1 MPLEP
6 YLQAFMSTYVF
17 SWACDLASQ
26 MGLEV
31 DDEGIPTSV
40 PGYGTNFTR
49 NLWKTIA
56 TKSDVPVPDLAAA
69 ETWVDQHLLQ
79 PQQQQQQQQ
88 QQSAGDTPLDAQSA
102 RSLRT
107 ASSALASPVAAS
119 PAPLSNDL
127 INMAGSGIIRAVAVL
142 LNDVLGRKGIGH
154 DAAQLVVNDLV
165 TRMSKDSHQFPNGTG
180 IVDVGPLTVTIPE
193 NDYATGTVT
202 LDALVVTG
210 MDEFTDMKL
219 LAVPTGAPPAAMATE
234 GHAGHASNAGNAG
247 NAGAGWKYTVEHS
260 AAMPALAVS
269 ARMSTDLALGAWS
282 TTHRTLQLDN
292 VSVSFAVDD
301 MRFTAATILAID
313 YNKLLNLSLNE
324 ITGAYAPG
332 TTVGGIE
339 CLLDAAAALNVSDL
353 TMSMSK
359 LHVPVVE
366 GLLDAPLDDLINTA
380 LSSTYEFVEFALV
393 THLQGIMRG
402 PARDWL
408 NKELGKAITNARVR
422 VAAAGPGACSGEQRK
437 EAAITSDASPLVDFS
452 AQPFKFI
459 HSFAADSLS
468 LVDDPNLGVN
478 RVIRAIAGY
487 VM

>member
-17 SWACDLASQ
+17 SWACDVASQ

-31 DDEGIPTSV
+31 DDLGIPTSV

-49 NLWKTIA
+49 NLWETIA

-79 PQQQQQQQQ
+79 PQQQQQQRQ

-107 ASSALASPVAAS
+107 ASSALASPVSTS

-154 DAAQLVVNDLV
+154 DAARLVVNDLV

-193 NDYATGTVT
+193 NNYATGTVT

-219 LAVPTGAPPAAMATE
+219 FAVPTGAAPAAMDT
-234 GHAGHASNAGNAG
+234 GSHAGMAGKAG
-247 NAGAGWKYTVEHS
+247 KAGKAGWKYTVEHS

-487 VM
+487 VI